1 MAHRK
6 SGKKETSA
14 AVELVPTAPAVP
26 DSHVTVQVVE
36 SKGEAFPVSLE
47 DYRQRALEA
56 CGLTPEIFRKIGRV
70 LDEGM
75 DAKVVQRLVV
85 SQGRGAPSEVE
96 EYVDID
102 HRTRLSAAREAG
114 EILGVKPS
122 RSAPQQAGKVQVNV
136 AIAPWLKRS

>member
-1 MAHRK
+1 M
-6 SGKKETSA
+6 
-14 AVELVPTAPAVP
+14 
-26 DSHVTVQVVE
+26 
-36 SKGEAFPVSLE
+36 
-47 DYRQRALEA
+47 
-56 CGLTPEIFRKIGRV
+56 